1 MAAAERNEALNNPS
15 QLFIWPKQIAQRQ
28 RQQQQQVLEPSAEV
42 LNGSF
47 TDQALEIEVESAQGD
62 DGIDTDRQPLENINT
77 SQNSN
82 ISGQDTPFA
91 VNLIEEVRRYPCLW
105 NISLA
110 FHKDK
115 PKKQEAWRRISAVLN
130 IPGIMLIKHS
140 IMFLNENQI
149 NIVHVFVFACI

>member
-28 RQQQQQVLEPSAEV
+28 QQQEVLELSAEV

-47 TDQALEIEVESAQGD
+47 TDQALEIKVESVQGD

-82 ISGQDTPFA
+82 ISGQDTLFA

-110 FHKDK
+110 SHKDK

-149 NIVHVFVFACI
+149 IVHVFVFACI